1 MTESQVYLKV
11 QFLPPEVRLLS
22 KTLGHSTFGY

>member
-11 QFLPPEVRLLS
+11 QFLPAEVRLFS
-22 KTLGHSTFGY
+22 KTLGHSIFGY